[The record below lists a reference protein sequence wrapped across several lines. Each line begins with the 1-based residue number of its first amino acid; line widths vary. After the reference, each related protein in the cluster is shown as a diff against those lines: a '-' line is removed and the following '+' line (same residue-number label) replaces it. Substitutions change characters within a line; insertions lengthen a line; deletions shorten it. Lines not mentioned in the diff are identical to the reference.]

1 MSQVTSV
8 APSRL
13 LSLLGQALK
22 WQQLHG
28 AIAPGADYDLFR
40 GGAKETIVERT
51 EKVIRKSAGKIKFS
65 KTSVPQCAQFSRD
78 GRMLVTGTKDG
89 FVEVW
94 DFEKCKLRKDL
105 EYQAKVR
112 VCCIPVN
119 RDSLS

>member
-1 MSQVTSV
+1 M
-8 APSRL
+8 
-13 LSLLGQALK
+13 
-22 WQQLHG
+22 
-28 AIAPGADYDLFR
+28 FR

-112 VCCIPVN
+112 VCCT
-119 RDSLS
+119 LSIMTRFHDHTNFSACLSTRTSS